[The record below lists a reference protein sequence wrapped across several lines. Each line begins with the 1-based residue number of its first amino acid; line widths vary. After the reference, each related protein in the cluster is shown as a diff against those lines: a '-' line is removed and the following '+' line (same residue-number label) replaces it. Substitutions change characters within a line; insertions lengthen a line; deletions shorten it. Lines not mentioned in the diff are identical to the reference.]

1 MKNDNCKDDKKS
13 INWTSLQAC
22 DQMFSNPLFEYF
34 LLTVM
39 YLFSTQTSLAMRVK
53 KRIDLSVVTGNF
65 VKLLFGNKDLHPIRV
80 MLPPLTHDG

>member
-22 DQMFSNPLFEYF
+22 DQMFSNPFFGYF

-53 KRIDLSVVTGNF
+53 KCASVWETGVSWWDVLF
-65 VKLLFGNKDLHPIRV
+65 FMFGLLEP
-80 MLPPLTHDG
+80 